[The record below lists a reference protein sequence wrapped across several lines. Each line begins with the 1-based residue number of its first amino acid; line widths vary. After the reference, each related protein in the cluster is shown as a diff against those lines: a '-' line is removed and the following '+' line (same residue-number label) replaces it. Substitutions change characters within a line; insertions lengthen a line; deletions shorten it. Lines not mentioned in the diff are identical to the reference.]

1 MNKENTILFTAFDQ
15 YPDFCFILN
24 EKAEILDVNESFLR
38 QRAVKK
44 SEITGKSFEEIVH
57 EASLL
62 SFEHYLYK
70 CASTT
75 VPQQFECKLR
85 GRDSGF
91 FEVKA
96 FLTCEKH
103 GRSKKAQLTY
113 LLIARDI
120 TFEKKREVDLLR
132 FYYVAENTV
141 NPLQITDLNGRMIY
155 VNPAFIAASGYTTE
169 ELLGNTPRVFSSNKH
184 STAFWDN
191 MWSTIAAGKVWVGEV
206 ENKRK
211 DGEPFYTQLLISPI
225 VNSDKKVIGYFGIH
239 RDLHEKRN
247 LERQL
252 MHTQKMESIG
262 ALAAGVAHEVG
273 NPLASISALV
283 QIIQRRTEDEF
294 IKEKLELVKKQIT
307 RISKIIRDL
316 VDFSRPTNYEMK
328 LTDINANIRES
339 IEIVQV
345 GKKAKDVSF
354 VTDLDESL
362 LPIRLVSD
370 QIQQVFVNILIN
382 AVDAI
387 NERRA
392 LTNSPEKGEIKVST
406 LFVNNEFTVIFQD
419 NGIGLKQTNI
429 PKIFEPFFTTK
440 TEGKGTGLGLWVS
453 YGIVK
458 SFQGD
463 IRVESKQ
470 YEWTKFIINLPINP
484 SF

>member
-1 MNKENTILFTAFDQ
+1 MGKENTFLFKTLEH

-24 EKAEILDVNESFLR
+24 EKGEILDVNQSFIRSSGLPKESL
-38 QRAVKK
+38 
-44 SEITGKSFEEIVH
+44 SGKSIETIVH
-57 EASLL
+57 EVSLL
-62 SFEHYLYK
+62 SVEHYLYK
-70 CASTT
+70 CASTAA
-75 VPQQFECKLR
+75 PQHFEFKVIGQHSVIDVRAYL
-85 GRDSGF
+85 S
-91 FEVKA
+91 
-96 FLTCEKH
+96 CEKAKN
-103 GRSKKAQLTY
+103 GKITY
-113 LLIARDI
+113 LLIGRDI
-120 TFEKKREVDLLR
+120 TAEKKKEIDLLR

-141 NPLQITDLNGRMIY
+141 NPLQITDLSGKMIY
-155 VNPAFIAASGYTTE
+155 VNPAFIAASGYSAE
-169 ELLGNTPRVFSSNKH
+169 ELLGNNPRVFSSNKH

-191 MWSTIAAGKVWVGEV
+191 MWHTIAAGKVWVGEV
-206 ENKRK
+206 ENRRK
-211 DGEPFYTQLLISPI
+211 DGEAFYTQLLISPI
-225 VNSDKKVIGYFGIH
+225 VNSEKKVIGYFGIH

-283 QIIQRRTEDEF
+283 QIIQRRTGDEF
-294 IKEKLELVKKQIT
+294 IIEKLELVKKQIT

-328 LTDINANIRES
+328 LTDINANVRES

-345 GKKAKDVSF
+345 GKKAKDIEF
-354 VTDLDESL
+354 VKDLDEAL

-392 LTNSPEKGEIKVST
+392 LTGAPEKGEIKVST
-406 LFVNNEFTVIFQD
+406 LFVNNQFTIIFQD
-419 NGIGLKQTNI
+419 NGIGLKESNI
-429 PKIFEPFFTTK
+429 SKIFEPFFTTK

-453 YGIVK
+453 YGIIK

-470 YEWTKFIINLPINP
+470 YEWTRFIINLPINP